1 MIAISERYQMR
12 FLTQRQNKKR
22 RSIFFSCHFILT
34 LQWKRSHLKKFKII
48 LSKAKQKFTFAKP
61 MAYGNSFY
69 LIRLH
74 KTGIFQTRLW
84 SLERF
89 LKALSSVNVFLSDEI
104 IASGGCT
111 ILLRSFQRTVEMLL
125 SIHCYATKVPDLV
138 SLCIQ
143 WYAKKTF
150 WKYLFNKT
158 LLFLLCLQAMAEIKQ
173 SCLGLWD
180 FTCTY

>member
-1 MIAISERYQMR
+1 
-12 FLTQRQNKKR
+12 
-22 RSIFFSCHFILT
+22 
-34 LQWKRSHLKKFKII
+34 
-48 LSKAKQKFTFAKP
+48 

-74 KTGIFQTRLW
+74 KTGIFQTRLR

-111 ILLRSFQRTVEMLL
+111 ILLRSFQRTVEMFL

-138 SLCIQ
+138 SLCMQ
-143 WYAKKTF
+143 WYVKIPF
-150 WKYLFNKT
+150 CQYLSNKT
-158 LLFLLCLQAMAEIKQ
+158 LRCWLYWQAMADLNNHVWVCGILLAHISLPNGLREL
-173 SCLGLWD
+173 LGSESPRPGNQMQADLIS
-180 FTCTY
+180 FSLS